1 MLQDYNINPQPEL
14 AKKILQKVRNNRVTN
29 LNFCSDIEDE
39 LAILEYVQ
47 NETEQKKQ
55 LEDNYTNIS
64 AVERQTEFLK
74 IRDILMRIKKYT
86 ERGD

>member
-74 IRDILMRIKKYT
+74 IRDILMRI
-86 ERGD
+86 